1 MMGVG
6 MHMQMWGSRKAR
18 VPIPAL
24 SLSCC
29 VTLSKPFN
37 ILGHTFPICKTR
49 GLNYM
54 IFEVPSSPDILYS
67 AILFT

>member
-18 VPIPAL
+18 APIPDL

-29 VTLSKPFN
+29 VTLSHTATLTFSG
-37 ILGHTFPICKTR
+37 IL
-49 GLNYM
+49 
-54 IFEVPSSPDILYS
+54 S
-67 AILFT
+67 LFVKQEG